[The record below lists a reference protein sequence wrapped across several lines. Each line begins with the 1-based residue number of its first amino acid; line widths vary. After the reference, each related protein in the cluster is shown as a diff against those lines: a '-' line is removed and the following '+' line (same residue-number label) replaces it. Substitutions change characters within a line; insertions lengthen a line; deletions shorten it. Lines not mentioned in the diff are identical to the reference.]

1 SARQNHAADGQRR
14 GQQGETLSAG
24 DESNG
29 ETHRPEARRRAT
41 PWEPR
46 LLRVGSRG
54 RIRTFG
60 RGSKVLCLT
69 AWPPGIAPSN
79 TTSELANSMWNRA
92 VQIDTPAGWLL
103 VLDTACPAP

>member
-1 SARQNHAADGQRR
+1 GGGGHRRPVGVSAGQDHAADGQRR
-14 GQQGETLSAG
+14 GQQGEALSAG

-69 AWPPGIAPSN
+69 AWPPGIAEDFGSSTEGSNPS
-79 TTSELANSMWNRA
+79 
-92 VQIDTPAGWLL
+92 
-103 VLDTACPAP
+103 